1 MAPSDDPVTHFFGG
15 RNDVPAPAPARPLA
29 VNASDELGLET
40 DEDTAESLEGEIAVD
55 VYDTDTDVVIVS
67 PIAGVDPDE
76 IQISAGEDSVTIS
89 GQRKAEH
96 TTRGKNLI
104 TQEIYWG
111 SFERT
116 VELPVPCEVT
126 HATASC
132 KQGVL
137 TVTIPKSHKAR
148 KKTIKVNTEE

>member
-1 MAPSDDPVTHFFGG
+1 MAHSDDPVAHFFGG
-15 RNDVPAPAPARPLA
+15 RNDVPAKPLA
-29 VNASDELGLET
+29 VNAADELDLET
-40 DEDTAESLEGEIAVD
+40 GGEGEDAADGLEGEIAVD
-55 VYDTDTDVVIVS
+55 VYETDTDVVIVS

-76 IQISAGEDSVTIS
+76 IRISAGEDTVTIS
-89 GQRKAEH
+89 GQRNAEH
-96 TTRGKNLI
+96 TRHGKNLI

-116 VELPVPCEVT
+116 VQLPTPCEVE

-137 TVTIPKSHKAR
+137 TVRIPKSSKAR
-148 KKTIKVNTEE
+148 KKTIKVRSEE

>member
-1 MAPSDDPVTHFFGG
+1 MSPSDDPVTHFFGG
-15 RNDVPAPAPARPLA
+15 RGDAPAPPRPPA
-29 VNASDELGLET
+29 VTASDDLGLES
-40 DEDTAESLEGEIAVD
+40 DDDPADALEGEIAVD
-55 VYDTDTDVVIVS
+55 VYETDTDVVIVS
-67 PIAGVDPDE
+67 PIAGVDPEE
-76 IQISAGEDSVTIS
+76 IRISAGEDSVTIS

-116 VELPVPCEVT
+116 VELPVPCEVN
-126 HATASC
+126 HASASC

-148 KKTIKVNTEE
+148 KKTIKVRTEE

>member
-1 MAPSDDPVTHFFGG
+1 MTPKDDPVAHFFGG
-15 RNDVPAPAPARPLA
+15 RNDVPTPPRSLA
-29 VNASDELGLET
+29 VNAADELGLEP
-40 DEDTAESLEGEIAVD
+40 EDDVAESLEGEIAVD
-55 VYDTDTDVVIVS
+55 VYETDTDVVIVS
-67 PIAGVDPDE
+67 PIAGVDPEE

-96 TTRGKNLI
+96 TKHGKNLI

-116 VELPVPCEVT
+116 VELPVPCEVN
-126 HATASC
+126 HASASC

-148 KKTIKVNTEE
+148 KKTIKVKSEE